1 MINKELRSEQI
12 ILEAAEAEFLEKGY
26 GNAKM
31 MAIARRAD
39 VSHSM
44 LHYYFRSK
52 ENLFKTIFHR
62 KIQMLSQLFEGVKG
76 RELPFEETVRLFIEG
91 QFNFVA
97 QNPRM
102 PRFVLNEVITN
113 PENLALVM
121 DAVRPKIEEI
131 FGNLSKLLDDG
142 IASGA
147 IRPVLFR
154 DFIMN
159 IVSLNISTFVSLPV
173 IEKILP
179 GMDAKAKEAYLSER
193 RESNVQFILSALR
206 P

>member
-1 MINKELRSEQI
+1 MINKELRTEQI

-62 KIQMLSQLFEGVKG
+62 KIQMLSQLFEGVRG
-76 RELPFEETVRLFIEG
+76 GELPFEETVRLFIEG
-91 QFNFVA
+91 QFDFVA

-102 PRFVLNEVITN
+102 PRFVLNEIITN

-121 DAVRPKIEEI
+121 DVVRPKIEEI
-131 FGNLSKLLDDG
+131 FSNLSKLFDDG
-142 IASGA
+142 IACGA
-147 IRPVLFR
+147 IRPILFR

-159 IVSLNISTFVSLPV
+159 VVSLNISTFVSLPV

-179 GMDAKAKEAYLSER
+179 GMDAKAKEAYLNER
-193 RESNVQFILSALR
+193 RESNVQFILNALR